1 MRRTALIG
9 IVAVLLGS
17 ADWAYEQNMSR
28 RSIRFDAI
36 DVYVDSGAQPLA
48 AYQLDLSAT
57 AGDVKI
63 VGIEGGEHPA
73 FTDPPYYD
81 PAAMRHDR
89 VIIAAFSTAPPE
101 RLPNGR
107 TRIATIHVQ
116 IAGDIEPT
124 YITEFTIA
132 ATADGKV
139 IAADVVLQT
148 GVHQ

>member
-1 MRRTALIG
+1 MRHTALIG
-9 IVAVLLGS
+9 IVALLLGS
-17 ADWAYEQNMSR
+17 ADWSDEQNMSP

-48 AYQLDLSAT
+48 AYQLDVSAA

-73 FTDPPYYD
+73 FADPPYYD

-89 VIIAAFSTAPPE
+89 VIVAAFSTAPPE

-116 IAGDIEPT
+116 IAGEIEPT
-124 YITEFTIA
+124 YVADLTVA
-132 ATADGKV
+132 ATPEGKAISANV
-139 IAADVVLQT
+139 HLQT
-148 GVHQ
+148 GHEE